1 MWQMTFAA
9 KTEALRQID
18 HDLRVNEDVLRWI
31 VMKRKMLTRLPN
43 SHRVSRLAELAS
55 QQEAVAAA
63 AEAAPAATP
72 QQGA

>member
-1 MWQMTFAA
+1 MTFAA
-9 KTEALRQID
+9 KTDALRQID

-43 SHRVSRLAELAS
+43 PHRVSRLAELAR
-55 QQEAVAAA
+55 QQEAAAAA
-63 AEAAPAATP
+63 AEAAPAP